1 MSAGDRVKSGVDSVL
16 TQQNRDA
23 VSGYITLYVDGD

>member
-23 VSGYITLYVDGD
+23 VSHAIYLYTSKD